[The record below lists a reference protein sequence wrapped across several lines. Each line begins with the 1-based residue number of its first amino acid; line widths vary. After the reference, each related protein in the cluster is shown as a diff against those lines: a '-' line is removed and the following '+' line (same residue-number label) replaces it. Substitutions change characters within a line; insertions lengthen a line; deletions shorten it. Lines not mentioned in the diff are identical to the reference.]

1 MALVLVYETMYSR
14 NLKYFILMN
23 KSFQPETCKAI
34 REGKFHSTHY
44 RESKGMKAMLIIVAV
59 ECVTR

>member
-1 MALVLVYETMYSR
+1 
-14 NLKYFILMN
+14 MN